1 MIAIVLPGDPLRSRR
16 SEVRILCGALESS
29 RIVPADARGKPPRR
43 GRPHAASP
51 RTGSAT
57 SVLVNGQSS
66 RRSRSSRRTALRAI
80 SVGWQESFRTFYGYP
95 GKRTRRDGEFA
106 FCVNAAP
113 PPGFVSRC
121 LGSSSSSLDE
131 APEPVARTATTE
143 RAAPVQPLPA
153 PRAVEVVGAPAHA
166 EPPAE
171 LPDEPQFLAML
182 HDLAGSDPQRSL
194 KLAREAVER
203 FPDGP
208 DAPEFEWNVVKA
220 LFNMGRLEEAKDEA
234 RLMVE
239 EYPGTYFAGDVDHHL
254 LHPPPNPQ

>member
-1 MIAIVLPGDPLRSRR
+1 M
-16 SEVRILCGALESS
+16 
-29 RIVPADARGKPPRR
+29 
-43 GRPHAASP
+43 
-51 RTGSAT
+51 
-57 SVLVNGQSS
+57 
-66 RRSRSSRRTALRAI
+66 SRRTLIAI
-80 SVGWQESFRTFYGYP
+80 GVIGAACVITASIVVAGVTRP
-95 GKRTRRDGEFA
+95 RTRP
-106 FCVNAAP
+106 AP
-113 PPGFVSRC
+113 APAD
-121 LGSSSSSLDE
+121 SSSSLDE

-171 LPDEPQFLAML
+171 LPDEPQVLAML